1 MDIITPKSAK
11 PIKRE
16 RGLPNIDQTIPSPCI
31 SICLLDETD
40 SFCIG
45 CFRTIDE
52 LRDWCIMDAE
62 QKTKVLE
69 ELEGRKDK

>member
-1 MDIITPKSAK
+1 MTKSAK

-16 RGLPNIDQTIPSPCI
+16 RGLPNIDRTVPSPCI

-40 SFCIG
+40 NFCIG
-45 CFRTIDE
+45 CLRTVDE

-62 QKTKVLE
+62 QKTKVLG
-69 ELEGRKDK
+69 ELEERKK

>member
-1 MDIITPKSAK
+1 MDQPKSAK
-11 PIKRE
+11 PIKRQ
-16 RGLPNIDQTIPSPCI
+16 RGTPNVDRTILSPCI

-45 CFRTIDE
+45 CLRNIDE
-52 LRDWCIMDAE
+52 LRDWCIMTAE

-69 ELEGRKDK
+69 KLKTR